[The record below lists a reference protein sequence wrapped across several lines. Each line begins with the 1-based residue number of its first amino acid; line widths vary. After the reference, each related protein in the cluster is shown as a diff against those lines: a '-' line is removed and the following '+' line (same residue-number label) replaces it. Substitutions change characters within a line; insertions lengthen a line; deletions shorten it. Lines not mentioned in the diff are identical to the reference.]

1 MAQRYAY
8 RARNTE
14 NAVVTGII
22 QANGLDSAKKILV
35 QNGLT
40 PISVTPPRGFLD
52 SVGFLNKVPL
62 KEKTLFA
69 RQVGTM
75 VEAGLTLSQSIR
87 LMTRQMKPGKFK
99 TILEQVL
106 NDLQDGFSFSTA
118 LSKHPDV
125 FDAIFINVVRSGE
138 ATGKLEIVLSQLATS
153 LEKDLTL
160 RNKVRGAMIYPL
172 FVIGAMFLMAAVMM
186 IFVIPRLT
194 SVFRDAGAQLP
205 LATTLLIAVSDLFVN
220 YWWAIILVIALVPF
234 AWRSFLRTPAG
245 AEFVSKAVLRIPI
258 FGPLVTKTTMSRFGR
273 LLSMLLSSGVPMLDG
288 LRLITNS
295 FTNVLY
301 RRAII
306 DVTEKVERG
315 IPMSVPTTENPVFP
329 LMVGQM
335 IALGEQTGKMDEVMM
350 RLASYYDDE
359 VDATVGGL
367 TRLIEPIIILVLA
380 VGVMW
385 LVFAILLPIYN
396 LSSFTG

>member
-14 NAVVTGII
+14 NVVVTGIV
-22 QANGLDSAKKILV
+22 QANGLDAAKKILI

-40 PISVTPPRGFLD
+40 PISVTTPRGFAD
-52 SVGFLNKVPL
+52 AFGFLNKVAL

-75 VEAGLTLSQSIR
+75 VEAGLTLSQAMR
-87 LMTRQMKPGKFK
+87 LLIRQMKPGKFK
-99 TILEQVL
+99 TVLEQVQ

-153 LEKDLTL
+153 LEKDLAL
-160 RNKVRGAMIYPL
+160 RSKVRGAMIYPI
-172 FVIGAMFLMAAVMM
+172 FVVAAMGVMATIMM
-186 IFVIPRLT
+186 IFVIPRLV
-194 SVFRDAGAQLP
+194 SVFRDAGADLP
-205 LATTLLIAVSDLFVN
+205 LATQLLITVSDLLVN
-220 YWWAIILVIALVPF
+220 YWWALLGIIALVPF
-234 AWRSFLRTPAG
+234 AWRNFVRTPAG
-245 AEFVSKAVLRIPI
+245 SLLVSRVALRVPV
-258 FGPLVTKTTMSRFGR
+258 FGQLITKSTMARFGR
-273 LLSMLLSSGVPMLDG
+273 LLSMLLGSGVPMLDG

-301 RRAII
+301 RQAIV

-315 IPMSVPTTENPVFP
+315 VPMSVPATENPIFP

-335 IALGEQTGKMDEVMM
+335 IALGEQTGKMDEVML
-350 RLASYYDDE
+350 RLADYYDSE
-359 VDATVGGL
+359 VDGTVSGL
-367 TRLIEPIIILVLA
+367 TRLIEPMIILLLA
-380 VGVMW
+380 VGVIW

-396 LSSFTG
+396 LSNFAG